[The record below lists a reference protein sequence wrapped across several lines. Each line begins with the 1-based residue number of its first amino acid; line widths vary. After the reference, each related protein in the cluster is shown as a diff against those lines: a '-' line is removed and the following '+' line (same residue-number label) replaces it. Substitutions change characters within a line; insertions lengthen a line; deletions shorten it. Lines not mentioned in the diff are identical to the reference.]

1 MENPVIEYSEL
12 KICQGNK
19 ISELRGKKR
28 FDDNA
33 EKIKSKL

>member
-1 MENPVIEYSEL
+1 MKYTEL
-12 KICQGNK
+12 KICQGNRV
-19 ISELRGKKR
+19 SELRGKKR